1 MEYNRN
7 IAIYEHTDETGDC
20 CVMVKYQSIKRQKKK
35 SHDLA
40 NEGSKKSNFT
50 KITSRMVLTGGG
62 TVDWGRMG
70 KY

>member
-1 MEYNRN
+1 MGTLLFMN
-7 IAIYEHTDETGDC
+7 IQMKLVIAVSWENTKASKD
-20 CVMVKYQSIKRQKKK
+20 KKKK
-35 SHDLA
+35 SHDIA
-40 NEGSKKSNFT
+40 HEGSKKSNLT